1 MLDVQSV
8 DCTGISTRV
17 RISCLYKNG
26 SNALLDAYG
35 NYSAEP
41 ANQIRFPWKKSSKV
55 GATVARGPWRLDR
68 VKKAVKLQNGVSV
81 R

>member
-17 RISCLYKNG
+17 RISCLYKKG

-55 GATVARGPWRLDR
+55 GATVGQPPF
-68 VKKAVKLQNGVSV
+68 
-81 R
+81 